1 MYLKISPKPG
11 ISLVNTSFTA
21 SGVESLPV
29 NPVPPVKI
37 TTSILL
43 SIEQFFKF
51 FLIKGLSSI
60 IIFISTILWP
70 DLVIF
75 SFKTFPDLSD
85 LY

>member
-11 ISLVNTSFTA
+11 ISLVNISFTA

-51 FLIKGLSSI
+51 FLIKVLSSI
-60 IIFISTILWP
+60 IIFISTIL
-70 DLVIF
+70 
-75 SFKTFPDLSD
+75 
-85 LY
+85 